1 MASLPSLSYISATDL
16 IRLRPS
22 SKLAIVDVR
31 DEGLRSDL
39 GHIAGSWN
47 FERDNFSEKLP
58 ALMGK
63 LEGQE
68 AVVLHCGKSQ
78 HSGPACAN
86 KLVEHLA
93 TLLSKKE
100 IEAAPQVYILEKGFT
115 GWASAG
121 LPVCTCGE
129 AFCEGC

>member
-1 MASLPSLSYISATDL
+1 MSSIPSLSYISASDL

-31 DEGLRSDL
+31 DQALRSDL

-47 FERDNFSEKLP
+47 FGRDEFAEKLP
-58 ALMGK
+58 ALVEK
-63 LEGQE
+63 LDGQE

-93 TLLSKKE
+93 TLLSNKE
-100 IEAAPQVYILEKGFT
+100 IETAPQVYILEKGFT
-115 GWASAG
+115 GWAGAG
-121 LPVCTCGE
+121 HPVCTCGE
-129 AFCEGC
+129 AFCGGC